1 MSGERDDDRRS
12 GAAAR
17 SEAEDE
23 AGGEAR
29 HSGHSEHSEHSEGWE
44 SFAED
49 ADEGGSLHP
58 TPELEEALREAA
70 ESVEERGAAAHGG
83 AREAGAGSGGE
94 AARGEAE
101 ALRGELEALR
111 ERYVRLQADFENHRR
126 RALKEREEAHQYGHE
141 NLVKDLLGSVD
152 NLDRAVE
159 HARESGGGDF
169 ESMLQGVEL
178 VRREL
183 LGALQKHGVT
193 EIEADGAAFD
203 PNVHEAMAQAPDD
216 SVPAGTVVQVYQK
229 GYRLRDRL
237 LRPARVVVSK
247 PSESGEDASQ

>member
-1 MSGERDDDRRS
+1 MSGERDDEKRS
-12 GAAAR
+12 DAGAR
-17 SEAEDE
+17 SEPQDEGGPAAEDVP
-23 AGGEAR
+23 
-29 HSGHSEHSEHSEGWE
+29 HSEHSEGWE

-49 ADEGGSLHP
+49 AEGGRLQPS
-58 TPELEEALREAA
+58 PELEEALREAA
-70 ESVEERGAAAHGG
+70 ESVGERGSAAKAGGSGEGGG
-83 AREAGAGSGGE
+83 ARSGADEAG
-94 AARGEAE
+94 GEAE

-111 ERYVRLQADFENHRR
+111 ERYLRLQADFENHRR

-141 NLVKDLLGSVD
+141 GLVKDLLGTVD

-159 HARESGGGDF
+159 HARERSGGDL
-169 ESMLQGVEL
+169 ENMLQGVEL

-183 LGALQKHGVT
+183 LAALQKHGVT
-193 EIEADGAAFD
+193 EIEADGAPFD

-216 SVPAGTVVQVYQK
+216 SVPSGTVVQVYQK